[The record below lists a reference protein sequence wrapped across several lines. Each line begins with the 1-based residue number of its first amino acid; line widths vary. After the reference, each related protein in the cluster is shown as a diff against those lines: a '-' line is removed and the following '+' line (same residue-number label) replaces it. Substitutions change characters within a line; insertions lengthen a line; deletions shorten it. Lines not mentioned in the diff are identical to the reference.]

1 MAKAESNRSTQ
12 ADRAGADAG
21 ADAASRG
28 LAQMDPLL
36 QHRCRLGACV
46 LLSGGASMTFAR
58 LKELLDETDGNLGAN
73 LRKLE
78 DAGYL
83 TVRKEFV
90 DRKPT
95 SWYALTPQG
104 ARSLRGHLGAL
115 ETIIRSAKQ
124 NGG

>member
-1 MAKAESNRSTQ
+1 MRKDEANRS
-12 ADRAGADAG
+12 ARPSGAG

-28 LAQMDPLL
+28 LAQLDPLL

-46 LLSGGASMTFAR
+46 LLGGAASMTFAR
-58 LKELLDETDGNLGAN
+58 LKALLDETDGNLGAN

-83 TVRKEFV
+83 GVRKEFV

-104 ARSLRGHLGAL
+104 TRALRGHLAAL
-115 ETIIRSAKQ
+115 ETIIRSAKH

>member
-1 MAKAESNRSTQ
+1 MAMGKDEAKRF
-12 ADRAGADAG
+12 AGNAGDGGSGVG

-28 LAQMDPLL
+28 LARLDPLL

-46 LLSGGASMTFAR
+46 LLSGRATSMTFAR
-58 LKELLDETDGNLGAN
+58 LKELLYETDGNLGAN

-83 TVRKEFV
+83 RVRKEFV

-104 ARSLRGHLGAL
+104 VKALRGHLAAM
-115 ETIIRSAKQ
+115 ETIIRSAK
-124 NGG
+124 

>member
-1 MAKAESNRSTQ
+1 MAKAESTPSSHPT
-12 ADRAGADAG
+12 AGAG
-21 ADAASRG
+21 AASRG
-28 LAQMDPLL
+28 LSQLDPLL

-46 LLSGGASMTFAR
+46 LLRGADAMTFAR
-58 LKELLDETDGNLGAN
+58 LRTLLDETDGNLGAN

-83 TVRKEFV
+83 SVRKEFI

-95 SWYALTPQG
+95 SWYALTALG
-104 ARSLRGHLGAL
+104 VRALRNHLAAL
-115 ETIIRSAKQ
+115 QTIITSAAG